1 MDTTEEERR
10 GLEAALNLKIELKNK
25 LLVSR
30 VIEYNAA
37 VQFQLDHQ
45 IAAIEKEI
53 AELKE
58 KLNRVQQPAAG
69 HAVFI
74 SYNHGDSDVM
84 LRVKD
89 YLEKEQ
95 LKVIADVQNM
105 QAAEDIQSFINQSM
119 QDARFI
125 LTLVSEKS
133 LRSGWVGRELAA
145 ASLLA
150 QTGKIWLPA
159 RLDDAVFKDEFYS
172 ETLEYLDA
180 ELRKLDEKMMTAI
193 RLRHDTRPYESAR
206 ARLLDLKNNLG
217 PSVANLRE
225 KLLVNIAENQF
236 GQGMHTILSTIRY
249 HR

>member
-1 MDTTEEERR
+1 MQ
-10 GLEAALNLKIELKNK
+10 
-25 LLVSR
+25 
-30 VIEYNAA
+30 A

-58 KLNRVQQPAAG
+58 KLNQVQQPAAG

-133 LRSGWVGRELAA
+133 LRSGSVGRELAA

-159 RLDDAVFKDEFYS
+159 RLDDAVFKDEFYKRS
-172 ETLEYLDA
+172 NTSMLKSA
-180 ELRKLDEKMMTAI
+180 NWMRK
-193 RLRHDTRPYESAR
+193 
-206 ARLLDLKNNLG
+206 
-217 PSVANLRE
+217 
-225 KLLVNIAENQF
+225 
-236 GQGMHTILSTIRY
+236 
-249 HR
+249 

>member
-89 YLEKEQ
+89 YL
-95 LKVIADVQNM
+95 
-105 QAAEDIQSFINQSM
+105 
-119 QDARFI
+119 
-125 LTLVSEKS
+125 
-133 LRSGWVGRELAA
+133 
-145 ASLLA
+145 
-150 QTGKIWLPA
+150 
-159 RLDDAVFKDEFYS
+159 
-172 ETLEYLDA
+172 
-180 ELRKLDEKMMTAI
+180 
-193 RLRHDTRPYESAR
+193 
-206 ARLLDLKNNLG
+206 
-217 PSVANLRE
+217 
-225 KLLVNIAENQF
+225 
-236 GQGMHTILSTIRY
+236 
-249 HR
+249 

>member
-1 MDTTEEERR
+1 MTEEERR

-25 LLVSR
+25 LLLSR
-30 VIEYNAA
+30 VVEYNAA
-37 VQFQLDHQ
+37 VQFQLDYQ
-45 IAAIEKEI
+45 IAAVEKEI
-53 AELKE
+53 ADLKE
-58 KLNRVQQPAAG
+58 KLNRVQKPATG
-69 HAVFI
+69 HTVFI

-84 LRVKD
+84 FRVKD

-95 LKVIADVQNM
+95 LTVIADVQDM

-145 ASLLA
+145 AALLA

-159 RLDDAVFKDEFYS
+159 RLDDAVFNDDFYPK
-172 ETLEYLDA
+172 TLKYLDG
-180 ELRKLDEKMMTAI
+180 ELLKLDEKMMTAI
-193 RLRHDTRPYESAR
+193 RLKHDTRPYESAR
-206 ARLLDLKNNLG
+206 GRLLDLKNNLG

-225 KLLVNIAENQF
+225 RLLVNIAGNQF
-236 GQGMHTILSTIRY
+236 GQGMYKILSTIHHNR
-249 HR
+249 